1 MSTSIWIL
9 IVILAAVLGA
19 VAGFFLARRSMQ
31 TYLKNNPP
39 ISEDDEVNDGFNG
52 SKASQAFEPND
63 GSNEGTITSFF
74 KEVIC

>member
-1 MSTSIWIL
+1 MNTSIWIL

-39 ISEDDEVNDGFNG
+39 ISEEMMKSMMTSMGQKPSHKRLNQLMALM
-52 SKASQAFEPND
+52 KAQSSA
-63 GSNEGTITSFF
+63 
-74 KEVIC
+74 K